1 MARLILY
8 NSLSEYLRLLERNR
22 SLVRIMEPVDPHLVA
37 PALAV
42 IAYRR
47 GGPAF
52 IVLHPKG
59 STVPLAMNIFGRQ
72 QHIEWALGRHP
83 AQIGQELL
91 AALEDLVTPSLSTL
105 WKHRSQLSRAF
116 AMRPGRMRPAG
127 PCNLDCRAGLDEL
140 PIVKCWPQD
149 SGPFITWPLVLTRHP
164 QTGGRNLGTYR
175 LQKNGPFETGMH
187 WQIQKGAGF
196 HYYEAE
202 QRGQALPV
210 TVILGADPVLMIAS
224 ILPLPEN
231 VDEIA
236 FAGYLRGAPV
246 PMMETTPVHGAV
258 PASAEILLQGEV
270 PPRERKE
277 EGPFGDHFGHYSRRE
292 PWPVLRIASVRRRPD
307 AVYPATIVG
316 PPPLE
321 DARLG
326 DAVQEMLSPLLK
338 LTHPEVRSLWS
349 YMETGFHSL
358 AVVSVQNRY
367 HKESMKA
374 ALALLGEGQFSLTK
388 CLVVVDEHTDPRDF
402 DAVATLWSRRFNAES
417 DVRIIPDTA
426 YDSLDFT
433 SHKTHHGS
441 KLVVD
446 LSHPPHPVADSGP
459 DGEPDLSSFA
469 ARLGRFATYGGG
481 ILVAQCQ
488 SRLAQSLMPE
498 LLTSSA
504 LGRIRVV
511 VLVDSDID
519 PADRVR
525 MLWGWFTR
533 FEPARD
539 IRFARTDLYGAVPR
553 YHGRMGFDATF
564 KTGYPDPLTL
574 DPGAEKE
581 ALRLWSKYL
590 ES

>member
-1 MARLILY
+1 MRFE
-8 NSLSEYLRLLERNR
+8 SLSEFLRLLERHR
-22 SLVRIMEPVDPHLVA
+22 SLVRIPEPVDPRLVA

-42 IAYRR
+42 LAFRR
-47 GGPAF
+47 NGPAF
-52 IVLHPKG
+52 VIEQPTG
-59 STVPLAMNIFGRQ
+59 ASVPLAMNIFGRQ
-72 QHIEWALGRHP
+72 PHIEWALGRHP
-83 AQIGQELL
+83 EQIGQEIL
-91 AALEDLVTPSLSTL
+91 AALEDLVTPSLAAL
-105 WKHRSQLSRAF
+105 WKNRSQLGRAL
-116 AMRPGRMRPAG
+116 AMRPGRVRTGG
-127 PCNLDCRAGLDEL
+127 PCEWECRAGLDEL
-140 PIVKCWPQD
+140 PIVQCWPQD

-164 QTGGRNLGTYR
+164 QSGGRNLGTYR

-210 TVILGADPVLMIAS
+210 SVILGADPVLMIAS

-246 PMMETTPVHGAV
+246 PMMATTPKHGAV
-258 PASAEILLQGEV
+258 PASAEILIQGEV
-270 PPRERKE
+270 PPRERKD

-292 PWPVLRIASVRRRPD
+292 PWPVLRIASVRRRSL

-338 LTHPEVRSLWS
+338 LTHPEVRALWA

-358 AVVSVQNRY
+358 AVVSVHNRY
-367 HKESMKA
+367 HRESMKA

-388 CLVVVDEHTDPRDF
+388 CLVLVDEHTDPRDF
-402 DAVATLWSRRFNAES
+402 DAVARVWSERFNAA
-417 DVRIIPDTA
+417 DVRIIADTA

-441 KLVVD
+441 KLVID
-446 LSHPPHPVADSGP
+446 LSHPQAAPAGP
-459 DGEPDLSSFA
+459 APDLSAFA

-488 SRLAQSLMPE
+488 SQLAQELMPE
-498 LLTSSA
+498 LLRSDA

-511 VLVDSDID
+511 VLVSSDID
-519 PADRVR
+519 PTDRLR

-539 IRFARTDLYGAVPR
+539 ISFSRVEMQGAVPR

-564 KTGYPDPLTL
+564 KAGYPDPLTL
-574 DPGAEKE
+574 DPTSEKE
-581 ALRLWSKYL
+581 AQRLWSKYL
-590 ES
+590 EA

>member
-1 MARLILY
+1 MRFS
-8 NSLSEYLRLLERNR
+8 SLSDYLRLLERNK
-22 SLVRIMEPVDPHLVA
+22 SLVRIPEPVDPILVA

-52 IVLHPKG
+52 IVERPKG
-59 STVPLAMNIFGRQ
+59 AQVPLAMNIFGRPS
-72 QHIEWALGRHP
+72 HIEWALGRHP
-83 AQIGQELL
+83 QQIGAEILT
-91 AALEDLVTPSLSTL
+91 ALEDLVTPSLAAL
-105 WKHRSQLSRAF
+105 WKNRSQVARAL
-116 AMRPGRMRPAG
+116 AMRPARVRPTG
-127 PCNLDCRAGLDEL
+127 PCSLDCAGGLDDL

-164 QTGGRNLGTYR
+164 DTGGRNLGTYR
-175 LQKNGPFETGMH
+175 LQKNGPLETGMH

-236 FAGYLRGAPV
+236 FAGYLRGSPV
-246 PMMETTPVHGAV
+246 PMMATTAAHGPV
-258 PASAEILLQGEV
+258 PLSAEILIQGEV
-270 PPRERKE
+270 RPRERKE
-277 EGPFGDHFGHYSRRE
+277 EGPFGDHFGHYSRKE
-292 PWPVLRIASVRRRPD
+292 PWPVLHVTSVRRREN

-321 DARLG
+321 DALLG

-338 LTHPEVRSLWS
+338 LVHPEVRSLWA

-358 AVVSVQNRY
+358 AVASVMNRY
-367 HKESMKA
+367 NRESMKA

-388 CLVVVDEHTDPRDF
+388 CLVLLDEQTNPRDF
-402 DAVATLWSRRFNAES
+402 DSVARIWSERFNPAT
-417 DVRIIPDTA
+417 DVRIIADTA

-433 SHKTHHGS
+433 SARTHHGS
-441 KLVVD
+441 KLVID
-446 LSHPPHPVADSGP
+446 LSHPQGGLAEPART
-459 DGEPDLSSFA
+459 GEPDLSAWA
-469 ARLGRFATYGGG
+469 AKLGAFATYGGG

-488 SRLAQSLMPE
+488 SRLAQELMPE
-498 LLTSSA
+498 LLNSPA

-519 PADRVR
+519 PAHRLR

-539 IRFARTDLYGAVPR
+539 VSFSRVEMQGAVPR

-564 KTGYPDPLTL
+564 KPGYPDPLVL
-574 DPGAEKE
+574 DPASEKE
-581 ALRLWSKYL
+581 AQRLWAQYL

>member
-1 MARLILY
+1 MRFS
-8 NSLSEYLRLLERNR
+8 SLSDYLRLLERNR
-22 SLVRIMEPVDPHLVA
+22 SLVRIPEPVDPILVA

-42 IAYRR
+42 ISYRN

-52 IVLHPKG
+52 IVERPKG
-59 STVPLAMNIFGRQ
+59 AQVPLAMNIFGRSS
-72 QHIEWALGRHP
+72 HIEWALGRP
-83 AQIGQELL
+83 PQQIGQELL
-91 AALEDLVTPSLSTL
+91 RTLEDLATPSLAAL
-105 WKHRSQLSRAF
+105 WKHRSQVSRAF
-116 AMRPGRMRPAG
+116 AMRPARVRPTG
-127 PCNLDCRAGLDEL
+127 PCQWNCAGGLDDL

-149 SGPFITWPLVLTRHP
+149 SGPFITWPMVLTRHP
-164 QTGGRNLGTYR
+164 ETGGRNLGTYR
-175 LQKNGPFETGMH
+175 LQKNSALETGMH

-202 QRGQALPV
+202 RNGRALPV

-236 FAGYLRGAPV
+236 FASFLRGAPV
-246 PMMETTPVHGAV
+246 PMMATTALHGPV
-258 PASAEILLQGEV
+258 PLSAEILLQGEV

-292 PWPVLRIASVRRRPD
+292 PWPVLHISSVRRREG
-307 AVYPATIVG
+307 AVYPATVVG

-321 DARLG
+321 DALLG

-338 LTHPEVRSLWS
+338 LVHPEVRSLWA
-349 YMETGFHSL
+349 YMEAGFHSL
-358 AVVSVQNRY
+358 AVASVMNRY
-367 HKESMKA
+367 HRESMKA

-388 CLVVVDEHTDPRDF
+388 CLILVDENTNPRDF
-402 DAVATLWSRRFNAES
+402 DAVSRIWSERFNPAT
-417 DVRIIPDTA
+417 DVRIIADTA

-433 SHKTHHGS
+433 SARTHHGS
-441 KLVVD
+441 KLVID
-446 LSHPPHPVADSGP
+446 LSHPENALPAADRSS
-459 DGEPDLSSFA
+459 EPDLSRWA
-469 ARLGRFATYGGG
+469 AKLGRFTTYGGG

-488 SRLAQSLMPE
+488 SRLAQELMPE
-498 LLTSSA
+498 LLNSPD

-519 PADRVR
+519 PTDRVR
-525 MLWGWFTR
+525 ALWGWFTR

-539 IRFARTDLYGAVPR
+539 VTFSRVEMQGAVPR
-553 YHGRMGFDATF
+553 YQGRMGFDATF
-564 KTGYPDPLTL
+564 KSGYPDPLAL
-574 DPGAEKE
+574 DPASEKE
-581 ALRLWSKYL
+581 AQRLWAKYL